1 MARIKGKY
9 DSKLLGSEEI
19 AEATRLSFRK
29 SARVHLHGTLAT
41 TDEIKHAEKLDLDL
55 AIVLDVAEVN
65 DLYVTGWR
73 RELS

>member
-1 MARIKGKY
+1 VAPERRAAA
-9 DSKLLGSEEI
+9 EEVR
-19 AEATRLSFRK
+19 AFVDPDAAPCR
-29 SARVHLHGTLAT
+29 AGGAAVHGTLAT